1 MKTNCTK
8 KEVGVRG
15 SMKRWALMKLKSWNS
30 LSSSLVLHAKVV
42 SNRCVHV
49 TVTIIISLRSCYNWQ
64 QLCGAV
70 VRGLA
75 RQWKGGGGWQD
86 GGCSGSS
93 GNLRRGACLNLGHLP
108 VYMGLGDRATPPPNW
123 KHMCCTV
130 YSPELIALIMF
141 VPPKKKELKTNK
153 YTDPMKP
160 GAVGHAPGGGGTC
173 HHGRSTS
180 NCFKW

>member
-30 LSSSLVLHAKVV
+30 LSSSPVLHAKVV

-70 VRGLA
+70 VRRLA
-75 RQWKGGGGWQD
+75 RQRGGGGWQD

-93 GNLRRGACLNLGHLP
+93 RNLRRGACLNLGHPP
-108 VYMGLGDRATPPPNW
+108 VYMGLGDRTTPPPQLKTHVLHCVFNW
-123 KHMCCTV
+123 INCPNYVCST
-130 YSPELIALIMF
+130 
-141 VPPKKKELKTNK
+141 PKKRKELKTNK

-160 GAVGHAPGGGGTC
+160 GAVGHVPGGGTC